1 MEPIARDELFTRLR
15 RQFGRFQ
22 FYAEAEI
29 LYRGRKGWGR
39 VTDIS
44 RNGMFVE
51 LADPPPAGTACTVR
65 IALNQPLVLVGIVRR
80 VVEDHGIGL
89 SISAGEE
96 SIGRF
101 CALLTA
107 LASEVPDS
115 PVHAGIGNNRSK
127 APAVRKRI
135 VPQQDRG
142 TKQRSSGLAAR

>member
-1 MEPIARDELFTRLR
+1 MEPIDRDELFTRLR

-29 LYRGRKGWGR
+29 LYRGHKGWGR

-51 LADPPPAGTACTVR
+51 LPARPPVGTACTVR
-65 IALNQPLVLVGIVRR
+65 IALNQPLVLQGVVRR
-80 VVEDHGIGL
+80 IVEDHGIGL
-89 SISAGEE
+89 SISASEE

-107 LASEVPDS
+107 LASEVSGS
-115 PVHAGIGNNRSK
+115 PVRAGFGSNASK
-127 APAVRKRI
+127 APAVRKKT

-142 TKQRSSGLAAR
+142 MKQPSPALAAR